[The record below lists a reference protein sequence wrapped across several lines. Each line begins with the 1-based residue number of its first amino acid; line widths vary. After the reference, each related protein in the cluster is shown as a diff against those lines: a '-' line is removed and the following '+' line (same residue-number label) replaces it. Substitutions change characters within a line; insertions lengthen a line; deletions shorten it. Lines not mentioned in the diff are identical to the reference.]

1 MEFEKLNEALTF
13 IRSFY
18 KDKPKVGIILGTGL
32 GALVNEVDISLTI
45 SYQDIPHFP
54 LSTVES
60 HAGKLIFG
68 KLSGQN
74 VIVMQGRFHFYE
86 GYSMQQIVFPV
97 RVMKMLGI
105 DYLFVSN
112 ASGAL
117 NPDYKLSELMVLED
131 HINLLPSNPLI
142 GKNIPA
148 LGIRFPDMFEPYSK
162 KLIELAKKIS
172 QKENLEQNTKGN
184 EINFHKGVYVSVAG
198 PNLETRAEYKY
209 LRTIGADAV
218 GMSTV
223 PEVIAAVHMNLPVFA
238 VSVLTDLCQPKNV
251 KPITL
256 EEVLEAA
263 AEAEPKMAFLFKE
276 MIKKL
281 D

>member
-18 KDKPKVGIILGTGL
+18 RDKPKVGIILGTGL
-32 GALVNEVDISLTI
+32 GALVEEVDISLTI

-68 KLSGQN
+68 KLSNQN
-74 VIVMQGRFHFYE
+74 IIVMQGRFHFYE
-86 GYSMQQIVFPV
+86 GYTMQQIVFPV
-97 RVMKMLGI
+97 RIMKMLGI
-105 DYLFVSN
+105 NYLFVSN
-112 ASGAL
+112 AAGAL

-131 HINLLPSNPLI
+131 HINLLPLNPLI
-142 GKNIPA
+142 GKNISA
-148 LGIRFPDMFEPYSK
+148 LGIRFPDMFEPYSN
-162 KLIELAKKIS
+162 KLIKLAEKIVNKK
-172 QKENLEQNTKGN
+172 G

-198 PNLETRAEYKY
+198 PNLETRAEYRY
-209 LRTIGADAV
+209 LKTIGADAV

-238 VSVLTDLCQPKNV
+238 VSVLTDLCQPENV

-276 MIKKL
+276 MIKEL